1 VHRQQLLLCQTA
13 DRNVYRKKPEP
24 KEIPR
29 KSPGICS
36 FPDIL
41 KQQSEGKNNISLKR
55 IAAFVYAC
63 TYMTRDVYIHN
74 IGWGKKMPLHFC
86 VCVSVVPGDM
96 KRESKASEREGFR
109 IGSG

>member
-1 VHRQQLLLCQTA
+1 MKKVHRQQLLLCQTA
-13 DRNVYRKKPEP
+13 DGNVYRKKPEP

-55 IAAFVYAC
+55 IAAFVYVC
-63 TYMTRDVYIHN
+63 TYI
-74 IGWGKKMPLHFC
+74 
-86 VCVSVVPGDM
+86 
-96 KRESKASEREGFR
+96 
-109 IGSG
+109 